1 MSRGVMN
8 SNWFRFLVS
17 PVRKN
22 SANRIFF
29 FFFFLVKMTI
39 KLWTRKASV
48 ADRWAGVEVTRCKP
62 EAPGG
67 AADTEN
73 RLLGFRTSV
82 HQPGGWRLISMYS
95 HWLCIDKGW
104 TDQDASLSPWPPR
117 LLPPS
122 SADGGS
128 AAAGWCWSATSAGP
142 ADPLGRKQKNVD
154 ALKPKKRK
162 HFLPFS
168 QFHLHSRG
176 ENIKSSFQQMTVGT
190 TVGVF
195 LCKLQI

>member
-1 MSRGVMN
+1 
-8 SNWFRFLVS
+8 
-17 PVRKN
+17 
-22 SANRIFF
+22 
-29 FFFFLVKMTI
+29 MTI
-39 KLWTRKASV
+39 KLWTHKVSV
-48 ADRWAGVEVTRCKP
+48 VGSLTGGQVLRSHAALTLQSLLTSNPAHTSKCGISQFQSKP
-62 EAPGG
+62 EAPDG

-154 ALKPKKRK
+154 ALKPKKGSTFCLFLNSTFTLEVKISRA
-162 HFLPFS
+162 HFNRW
-168 QFHLHSRG
+168 Q
-176 ENIKSSFQQMTVGT
+176 
-190 TVGVF
+190 
-195 LCKLQI
+195 